1 MEEKL
6 IINTGKAFS
15 VVYKKSLKK
24 IFYKQNLSYLCITN
38 KEKLTIK
45 NLKL

>member
-15 VVYKKSLKK
+15 VVDKKRLKK
-24 IFYKQNLSYLCITN
+24 IFLLKKLVLSLYHKTKKQF
-38 KEKLTIK
+38 
-45 NLKL
+45 